1 MPAKGIK
8 QIRPQSNGSFTGQRV
23 SIHHTMAE
31 VNCRL
36 KIQGLAE
43 AGRNLAPAPSS
54 GEPEFIPVAIVTGF
68 FQSIQVAQA

>member
-43 AGRNLAPAPSS
+43 AVPRLAVAEGNL
-54 GEPEFIPVAIVTGF
+54 
-68 FQSIQVAQA
+68 FQCLTVRIAQF